1 MRRGPHRDGPTPRPA
16 DQRPTRRSPRPGWNP
31 RPPPRSRSRAV
42 PAADGS
48 GRAGP
53 ADPEPEPEP
62 ATTLACPVPT
72 AATRR
77 ADVRT
82 ARRSTMMLPRT
93 RSFSIIQPRHLND
106 HQKAAFFYAP
116 AETGATTPQPA
127 IRSYLDLAK
136 ALRSGAGRRPTEPSG
151 RAVAAGRGEL
161 FRARPAH
168 RAMGRG
174 PVRRRKT

>member
-77 ADVRT
+77 TDVRT
-82 ARRSTMMLPRT
+82 ARRSTTMLPRT

-106 HQKAAFFYAP
+106 HQKAAFFYVP
-116 AETGATTPQPA
+116 TRNGVTTPQPA

-136 ALRSGAGRRPTEPSG
+136 ALARRATRSITRWPRRSTPST
-151 RAVAAGRGEL
+151 
-161 FRARPAH
+161 RPNSS
-168 RAMGRG
+168 
-174 PVRRRKT
+174 V